1 MGDLLFLAP
10 VAGNLYVQSGSA
22 AIDAGVDAGIMVDFA
37 GKIRPSG
44 GGFVVGNNAFI
55 LPTVIN

>member
-1 MGDLLFLAP
+1 MGELLFLAP
-10 VAGNLYVQSGSA
+10 ATGNLYVQSGSA

-55 LPTVIN
+55 SV

>member
-10 VAGNLYVQSGSA
+10 ATGNLYVQSGSV

-44 GGFVVGNNAFI
+44 AVYLWATTR
-55 LPTVIN
+55 LYP